1 MTYSLT
7 PDIAKLGDI
16 PKFKKKKKVFW
27 DKKESFYLLIE
38 FH

>member
-16 PKFKKKKKVFW
+16 PKLKKKKVFW

>member
-16 PKFKKKKKVFW
+16 PKLKKKIFW